1 MCMYVFQTY
10 IQFYAEFI
18 IYSKLKHMYMY
29 LLQTYIQFY
38 AKLSSTQNSNISVC
52 TYFKL
57 TFRFQNE
64 FIINLCACTQK
75 GAFLYKRRMVHMCI
89 NAEWCIFVFTQN
101 GSYVH
106 VRRMVH
112 FCIYAEWCIFV

>member
-1 MCMYVFQTY
+1 MYLLQTYIQFYAEFIIFSKLKHMCMYVFQTY

-38 AKLSSTQNSNISVC
+38 AELSSTQNSNISVC

-75 GAFLYKRRMVHMCI
+75 GAFLYKRRMAH
-89 NAEWCIFVFTQN
+89 
-101 GSYVH
+101 
-106 VRRMVH
+106 
-112 FCIYAEWCIFV
+112 YAEWFICA